1 MGIRTVVGQQTQDKE
16 FRPPNTDVAGLPGGI
31 KVPGSKPIKKGD
43 VSFHFIFSCYSKFLF
58 IKRMSLLCVNR

>member
-31 KVPGSKPIKKGD
+31 KVPGSKPIKKGNKKF
-43 VSFHFIFSCYSKFLF
+43 SLFSCANPKF
-58 IKRMSLLCVNR
+58 I